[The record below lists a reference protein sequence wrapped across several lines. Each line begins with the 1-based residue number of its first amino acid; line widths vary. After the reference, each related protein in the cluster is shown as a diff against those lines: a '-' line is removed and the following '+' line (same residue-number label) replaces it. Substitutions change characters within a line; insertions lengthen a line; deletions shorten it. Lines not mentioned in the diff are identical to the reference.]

1 MQTIEQIKNLRKRL
15 NGCSQ
20 QQFAI
25 FNNRNFHIMNKTA
38 ATNKSAIV
46 IIGILFF
53 VFGFV
58 TWLNGTLIP
67 FLKIAC
73 QLENDIQAFFV
84 TFAFYMAYFFLAIP
98 SSVLLKRTGF
108 KNGMAWG
115 LGVMALGS
123 LIFIPA
129 ANARSFSLFLI
140 GLFIQGAG
148 LALLQTA
155 SNPYISII
163 GPIESAAKR
172 ISIMGICNKVAG
184 ILSPL
189 VLGTLV
195 LKNSSQLTEQLSTT
209 TDAATK
215 NALLNEMAGRVIPPY
230 IVMAVILFLLALM
243 IRKSSLP
250 EIDMEGGEETGSA
263 TGEQRQSVFHYPHL
277 LLGVL
282 CLFLYVGAEVMA
294 GDAIGIYGNEL
305 GMPLEQTKYFTSF
318 TLFAMLVGYIIGIF
332 TIPKYVSQQKALS
345 ISAVSGM
352 LFATGAFLSQGYV
365 AITFIALLGLSN
377 ALMWPAIFPLAIN
390 GLGRFTKIGS
400 ALLVMGIAGGALMPL
415 LYTSLKDK
423 VELSN
428 HASFFICVLPSYL
441 YIFYYAVRGHKVGLR
456 KTGKR
461 KMHLEAV

>member
-1 MQTIEQIKNLRKRL
+1 MRKRL
-15 NGCSQ
+15 TGGRQ

-25 FNNRNFHIMNKTA
+25 FNTRNFHFMQKTA

-84 TFAFYMAYFFLAIP
+84 TFAFYMAYFFLASP
-98 SSVLLKRTGF
+98 SSVLLKKTGF

-129 ANARSFSLFLI
+129 ANARSFSLFLL

-163 GPIESAAKR
+163 GPIESAARR

-195 LKNSSQLTEQLSTT
+195 LKNSNQLTEQLATT

-215 NALLNEMAGRVIPPY
+215 NALLNEMASRVIAPY
-230 IVMAVILFLLALM
+230 IVMAAILFLLALM

-250 EIDMEGGEETGSA
+250 EIDMEGGDETETA
-263 TGEQRQSVFHYPHL
+263 AGEQRQSVFHYPHL

-332 TIPKYVSQQKALS
+332 TIPKYVSQQRALS

-415 LYTSLKDK
+415 LYTGLKDK
-423 VELSN
+423 VQLSN
-428 HASFFICVLPSYL
+428 HASFFLCVLPSYL
-441 YIFYYAVRGHKVGLR
+441 YIFYYAVYGHKVGLR
-456 KTGKR
+456 KTQKQ
-461 KMHLEAV
+461 KMQLEAV